1 MFTGRHGGRLSP
13 AFAMAF
19 DGLAMPVSEAQR
31 KAMWAAKEGRSTLG
45 IPQSVGEEF
54 VGKGRHGGRASDKAG
69 IRDFD
74 SFDADDATPEQIAKV
89 RALYERP
96 GTEGERQAAA
106 AALTRYGV
114 DPDSFTKPSSSQE
127 QPRRQQTPPRQTG
140 PKRYHVVLQYTW
152 NGKELH
158 DSADVEATDE
168 IDAER
173 KVRENLKWSW
183 SRTVGGRPPEFR
195 HYKTTRI

>member
-1 MFTGRHGGRLSP
+1 MFPTGRHGGRISP
-13 AFAMAF
+13 AFAM
-19 DGLAMPVSEAQR
+19 DGLAMDPPVSEAQR
-31 KAMWAAKEGRSTLG
+31 KAMFAAASGHSNLG
-45 IPQSVGEEF
+45 IPQQVGEEF
-54 VGKGRHGGRASDKAG
+54 VGRGRHNGRGSDKAG
-69 IRDFD
+69 TRD
-74 SFDADDATPEQIAKV
+74 FDADDATPEQIAKV

-106 AALTRYGV
+106 AALRRYGV

-127 QPRRQQTPPRQTG
+127 PPRRQQTPPRRTG

-168 IDAER
+168 IDAES